1 MSVGWASLVGRWLC
15 WGCHRRVAPDLGGM
29 RPPGSMTRG
38 PARVLPCPSQWFS
51 AGLVPLA
58 AGGSTAAQ
66 LAGAAP
72 GDQQP
77 DEGMEKGKPQAA
89 FVFLSD
95 T

>member
-1 MSVGWASLVGRWLC
+1 MGWASLVGRWLC
-15 WGCHRRVAPDLGGM
+15 WGCHRRAGPDLGGM
-29 RPPGSMTRG
+29 SPPGSMTRG
-38 PARVLPCPSQWFS
+38 PACVLPYPSQWFS

-58 AGGSTAAQ
+58 AGGSMAAQ